1 MSFFKANK
9 DPEAVVENTG
19 GSNYIVKSGM
29 YDVSVMGAFVDTND
43 KGARTINLYLNYN
56 GVEQPFF
63 GAFRL
68 DNNDGSPN
76 FEQDMFNKFLIVCG
90 IEELSE
96 PEEGVLPVGK
106 GKTEREVYVIPE
118 LEEIP
123 VTLRVAMEY
132 NLYNGDIKQRKKIK
146 GVYRAEDK
154 ATASEIIN
162 DKEPG
167 NQYEKDLKYAEKD
180 IYRDGLTEE
189 DIKEWKD
196 ANFGSGSSKTEEKST
211 KKPSF
216 AKKGSKFSM
225 K

>member
-1 MSFFKANK
+1 MSFFKVTK
-9 DPEAVVENTG
+9 DPEEVVENTG

-29 YDVSVMGAFVDTND
+29 YDVSVLGAFVDTNEHD
-43 KGARTINLYLNYN
+43 ARTVNLYLNYN

-68 DNNDGSPN
+68 DNNDGSAN
-76 FEQDMFNKFLIVCG
+76 FEQDLFNKFLIVCE
-90 IEELSE
+90 IDELSE

-123 VTLRVAMEY
+123 VTIRVAMEY
-132 NLYNGDIKQRKKIK
+132 SLYNGEIKQRKKIK

-154 ATASEIIN
+154 ATASEIVN
-162 DKEPG
+162 EKEPG
-167 NQYEKDLKYAEKD
+167 KQYEKDLKYADKD

-189 DIKEWKD
+189 DVKEWKD
-196 ANFGSGSSKTEEKST
+196 ANFGSNEKSESKPT
-211 KKPSF
+211 KKPAF
-216 AKKGSKFSM
+216 AKKNSKFS
-225 K
+225 KK